1 MDRLVPNSPRWSRRI
16 PAMVC
21 SANIIMPGANLV
33 LASLTAAVVVVAAA
47 CGTPAP
53 ADWTTTAQRVASPA
67 GESSSEPQLSVSDRG
82 VLLSW
87 IERVGTTTSL
97 RFAEQTA
104 TGWTTPITAASG
116 PDWFLSYA
124 DIPSVMR
131 MSDGTLVA
139 QWLVITEAFYEAYD
153 LTLSYS
159 TDDGATWA
167 EPFKPHQDGTTSM
180 HGFASFVELTNGD
193 LGLIWLDGR
202 NSAFDFDDPETGTMM
217 LRFTSFDANWNQSE
231 DVEIDRRVCECCP
244 TTAVMTDDGVLA
256 GYRDLIDESQIRDIG
271 VSRLE
276 NGAWTPTTTV
286 SEDNWEIYACPVN
299 GPMLSASGQNV
310 VAAWFTVKD
319 DLGQAYAAF
328 STDAGRTWGTPIR
341 LDDGGSLGRVDVE
354 MLEDGTAV
362 ATWVEYAEGRS
373 DFRLRLVAPS
383 GERSAPITV
392 TDVSGG
398 RASGFPRLARN
409 GDELVFA
416 WSESAGVDG
425 EDTGALTVQTA
436 VAQLP

>member
-1 MDRLVPNSPRWSRRI
+1 MPISRSGL
-16 PAMVC
+16 ALLGAVLTV
-21 SANIIMPGANLV
+21 ANI
-33 LASLTAAVVVVAAA
+33 A
-47 CGTPAP
+47 CGSPPPAE
-53 ADWTTTAQRVASPA
+53 WTATVQRVASPV
-67 GESSSEPQLSVSDRG
+67 GENSSEPQLSVSERG

-97 RFAEQTA
+97 KFAEQTA
-104 TGWTTPITAASG
+104 SGWTTPITAASG

-139 QWLVITEAFYEAYD
+139 QWMENAEVFYEAYD
-153 LTLSYS
+153 LLLSYS

-167 EPFKPHQDGTTSM
+167 PPFSPHHDGTTSM
-180 HGFASFVELTNGD
+180 HGFASLVEMAGGD
-193 LGLIWLDGR
+193 LGVFWLDGR

-217 LRFTSFDANWNQSE
+217 LRFTSFDANWTQAE
-231 DVEIDRRVCECCP
+231 DVEIDHRVCECCP
-244 TTAVMTDDGVLA
+244 TTAVMTSDGLLV
-256 GYRDLIDESQIRDIG
+256 GFRDLIDESQIRDIG

-276 NGAWTPTTTV
+276 NGSWTPTTTV

-328 STDAGRTWGTPIR
+328 SSDAGRTWDAPIR

-354 MLEDGTAV
+354 LLDDGTAV

-392 TDVSGG
+392 TDVSAG
-398 RASGFPRLARN
+398 RASGFPRLARS

-416 WSESAGVDG
+416 WSESASAEG

-436 VAQLP
+436 VTSLP

>member
-1 MDRLVPNSPRWSRRI
+1 
-16 PAMVC
+16 MVC
-21 SANIIMPGANLV
+21 SADNIMPTPKYALTLV
-33 LASLTAAVVVVAAA
+33 LAAVTIANIS
-47 CGTPAP
+47 CGSPTPAE
-53 ADWTTTAQRVASPA
+53 WTATVQRVASPV
-67 GESSSEPQLSVSDRG
+67 GENSSESQLSVSERG

-87 IERVGTTTSL
+87 IERVGTTTFLKFSEL
-97 RFAEQTA
+97 ADS
-104 TGWTTPITAASG
+104 GWTAPITAASG
-116 PDWFLSYA
+116 PGWFLSYA
-124 DIPSVMR
+124 DVPSVMR
-131 MSDGTLVA
+131 MSNGTLVA
-139 QWLVITEAFYEAYD
+139 QWLVTTEQFIEAYD
-153 LTLSYS
+153 LHLSYS

-167 EPFKPHQDGTTSM
+167 PSFLPHHDGTRFQ
-180 HGFASFVELTNGD
+180 HGFASFVEMASGD
-193 LGLIWLDGR
+193 LGIIWLDGR

-217 LRFTSFDANWNQSE
+217 LRFTSFDADWTQTE
-231 DVEIDRRVCECCP
+231 DVEIDRRVCECCS
-244 TTAVMTDDGVLA
+244 TTAVLTADGVLA
-256 GYRDLIDESQIRDIG
+256 GFRDLIDESQVRDIG

-276 NGAWTPTTTV
+276 NGAWSPTTTV
-286 SEDNWEIYACPVN
+286 SEDNWEVYACPVN

-328 STDAGRTWGTPIR
+328 SNDAGRTWGAPIR

-354 MLEDGTAV
+354 LLDDGTAV

-392 TDVSGG
+392 TGVSGG
-398 RASGFPRLARN
+398 RASGFPRLARS

-416 WSESAGVDG
+416 WSESASFEG

-436 VAQLP
+436 VASLP